1 MSLLSLLYHDVIAP
15 GESASSGFGG
25 ADADVY
31 KLDRDHFAQ
40 HLAAIAGVLGESSI
54 IASPAVPHENRS
66 MVALTFDDGGGSAMR
81 AADMLE
87 ERGWRGYFFV
97 TTDYVGARGFLSASQ
112 IRELDSRGHVIGS
125 HSCSHPPRMSHCP
138 PAQLDHEWR
147 DSIQALEAIT
157 GKPCV
162 TASVPGGYYTRRVAS
177 AAAAAGLRLLFTSEP
192 VSRADAVDGCTIVG
206 RYSIQRGT
214 AAATAAAIAR
224 GDRAPRWRQY
234 LLWNAKKIA
243 KRVGGAQ
250 YIAMRKALLRTVRPP
265 AER

>member
-1 MSLLSLLYHDVIAP
+1 MTLVSLLYHDIVGP

-31 KLDRDHFAQ
+31 KLERDQFAA
-40 HLAAIAGVLGESSI
+40 HLASIAAVVRDCPVVST
-54 IASPAVPHENRS
+54 PAPPDDSGRKL
-66 MVALTFDDGGGSAMR
+66 AFTFDDGGVSALS

-97 TTDYVGARGFLSASQ
+97 TTDYVGARGFLTAPHV
-112 IRELDSRGHVIGS
+112 RELDARGHVIGS
-125 HSCSHPPRMSHCP
+125 HSCSHPPRISHCP

-157 GKPCV
+157 GKPCL
-162 TASVPGGYYTRRVAS
+162 TASVPGGYYSRRVAR

-192 VSRADAVDGCTIVG
+192 VHRVDAVDGCTVLG

-214 AAATAAAIAR
+214 AAAAAAAIAR

-234 LLWNAKKIA
+234 LLWNAKKVA
-243 KRVGGAQ
+243 KQLGGAQ
-250 YIAMRKALLRTVRPP
+250 YIAVRKALLRSVRVP
-265 AER
+265 R